1 MKNTCFASRAADD
14 DELRLSGALL
24 AGLAR
29 YRGRAGRQWR
39 VERPGETRRDREIGR
54 GVGRSGEIWG
64 DLGRSGEMRGG
75 MGRSGEIWGDLGRCG
90 EMRGDAGRSG
100 EITERLDDA
109 LERANAVAAA
119 HDEDRLAV
127 SREL

>member
-1 MKNTCFASRAADD
+1 MPAS
-14 DELRLSGALL
+14 L
-24 AGLAR
+24 ATEEEQGTSVAGGETGR
-29 YRGRAGRQWR
+29 DPEIPGDRAGR
-39 VERPGETRRDREIGR
+39 GEIWGDLGR
-54 GVGRSGEIWG
+54 FGEIWG

-75 MGRSGEIWGDLGRCG
+75 MGRSGE
-90 EMRGDAGRSG
+90 MRRDAGRSG

-127 SREL
+127 SR